1 MQNLELISQN
11 KVLLNEMTNKHEYTK
26 TLEKL
31 FMYILEYFLKKPN
44 GDVNSFNQS
53 GIIKKE
59 NPTDCFN
66 NIFDRAKDAFP
77 DRKETSAS
85 IGLLN
90 GLSNKPNYLMLAAKD
105 GENRNIFDSSI
116 HKDTRNAYNQLS
128 NKNLDQDIHF
138 RDKLNENQMFSSG
151 YVSPN
156 PFKYDFNLDSPVR
169 SFNNNY
175 DLFENKSDLI
185 LSRKSSTNSFH
196 PRLLLDEHMNVS
208 SVTNQ
213 RDDERDDK
221 EYQ

>member
-1 MQNLELISQN
+1 
-11 KVLLNEMTNKHEYTK
+11 MTNKHEYTK

-31 FMYILEYFLKKPN
+31 FMYILEYFLKKPS
-44 GDVNSFNQS
+44 GDINNFNQA

-66 NIFDRAKDAFP
+66 SIFERAKEAFP

-90 GLSNKPNYLMLAAKD
+90 GLNNKPNYLMLAGKD

-116 HKDTRNAYNQLS
+116 HKDKTIGNNNNYRSLE
-128 NKNLDQDIHF
+128 QDVHF
-138 RDKLNENQMFSSG
+138 QDKVNENQNIFSSG

-175 DLFENKSDLI
+175 DLFESKGDLI

-208 SVTNQ
+208 SATNQ
-213 RDDERDDK
+213 KEDEREEK